1 MDPEQTRPLTRLVAL
16 SAITA
21 SLCCLPSVV
30 WVMLAGSSAIVAAD
44 QLSNDLYYSWVRF
57 ALYLVSLSMLSF
69 GLVVYFRN
77 RGVCSLDDVKSEKRR
92 VVNTTL
98 AVFTAAILT
107 YLVWNFVILEIVGI
121 AIGLMLVV
129 IYYSFFILGES
140 FELDPQYMP
149 HLIVWF
155 PNFLFQVVG
164 GFLLWRANRAR

>member
-1 MDPEQTRPLTRLVAL
+1 MDSEQTRPLTRLVAR

-30 WVMLAGSSAIVAAD
+30 WVMLAGSAAIVAAD

-57 ALYLVSLSMLSF
+57 ALYLVSLSMLSY

-77 RGVCSLDDVKSEKRR
+77 RGVCTLDDVKREKRR

-107 YLVWNFVILEIVGI
+107 YLIWNFVILESVGI
-121 AIGLMLVV
+121 AIGLPWED
-129 IYYSFFILGES
+129 SAF
-140 FELDPQYMP
+140 
-149 HLIVWF
+149 W
-155 PNFLFQVVG
+155 N
-164 GFLLWRANRAR
+164 